1 MRCSILQMWPLVL
14 LMTILIKITMAKT
27 TQKKLKELERTA
39 EQTGRWALYVLQETE
54 YWDPLSL
61 DDLTPEKL
69 EEIQKR
75 ASDWL
80 TDNRADYPPPGA
92 EEELRSMLTQEI
104 RRHPWSVDDDTA
116 FQLEYDRTERDIPI
130 EEQTADLERLR
141 DLYEYPL
148 DPEQMRREVIAE
160 KALNGERL
168 QKRELEFVG
177 Y

>member
-1 MRCSILQMWPLVL
+1 
-14 LMTILIKITMAKT
+14 MTILIITTMAKT
-27 TQKKLKELERTA
+27 TQKMLEKLEQEA
-39 EQTGRWALYVLQETE
+39 EQIGRWALYVLQETE

-61 DDLTPEKL
+61 DELTQEKL
-69 EEIQKR
+69 EEIQQR
-75 ASDWL
+75 AADWL
-80 TDNRADYPPPGA
+80 TDNRADYPPSGA
-92 EEELRSMLTQEI
+92 EEELRSMLTQEV
-104 RRHPWSVDDDTA
+104 RRHPWAVDEDTA
-116 FQLEYDRTERDIPI
+116 FQLEYDRSEKSIPI